1 MKNVEGTYYWKEK
14 RNVTVNGNE
23 SCETYEIVKESVKGK
38 GGVWGKGRRGEVGE
52 EDEADDEAAAAM
64 REKARAAAAATTRR
78 RLRCRRRLRLW
89 RRRLQCGIRR

>member
-38 GGVWGKGRRGEVGE
+38 GTVK
-52 EDEADDEAAAAM
+52 D
-64 REKARAAAAATTRR
+64 
-78 RLRCRRRLRLW
+78 
-89 RRRLQCGIRR
+89 